1 LGNREFFSIKNSGRA
16 KKGAGLKKVCRKER
30 PMRKKLI
37 PLLILVGTFMIF
49 LSCSSTP
56 LPDQGVKILSPKAND
71 VLKAGESYEIL
82 WKAEPAESEF
92 GAMVTVEFSK
102 DGGKSL
108 EKVEENVPNS
118 GKYIWKVPKVDSAQ
132 CKVRV
137 FSQRRPIYRGTSEI
151 FSVK

>member
-1 LGNREFFSIKNSGRA
+1 LQ
-16 KKGAGLKKVCRKER
+16 KGEANE
-30 PMRKKLI
+30 KKLI

-92 GAMVTVEFSK
+92 GVMVTVEFSK
-102 DGGKSL
+102 DGGKSW

-118 GKYIWKVPKVDSAQ
+118 GKYAWKVPKMDSTH

-137 FSQRRPIYRGTSEI
+137 FSQRRPIYRGTSEL

>member
-1 LGNREFFSIKNSGRA
+1 
-16 KKGAGLKKVCRKER
+16 
-30 PMRKKLI
+30 MRKILI
-37 PLLILVGTFMIF
+37 PLLILVGSFMIF

-56 LPDQGVKILSPKAND
+56 LPDQGVKILSPKANH

-82 WKAEPAESEF
+82 WKGEPAESEF

-102 DGGKSL
+102 DGGKSW
-108 EKVEENVPNS
+108 EKVEENVSNN
-118 GKYIWKVPKVDSAQ
+118 GKYMWKVPKVDSAQ

-151 FSVK
+151 FSVM

>member
-1 LGNREFFSIKNSGRA
+1 
-16 KKGAGLKKVCRKER
+16 
-30 PMRKKLI
+30 MRKKLI

-56 LPDQGVKILSPKAND
+56 LPDKGITILSPKAND
-71 VLKAGESYEIL
+71 VFNGGDFYQIQ
-82 WKAEPAESEF
+82 WKAELAESEF

-102 DGGKSL
+102 DGGKSWQN
-108 EKVEENVPNS
+108 VEENVPNS
-118 GKYIWKVPKVDSAQ
+118 GKYMWKVPKVDSTQ

-137 FSQRRPIYRGTSEI
+137 FSQRRPVYRGTSEL